1 MAATAL
7 PKALCSCKYG
17 SKASPCPATA
27 PRHPTTRRV
36 MNIKIPLTISD
47 DNDGEGVDLRVDQKG
62 SSAESLNDEE

>member
-1 MAATAL
+1 
-7 PKALCSCKYG
+7 
-17 SKASPCPATA
+17 
-27 PRHPTTRRV
+27 